1 MVIKEKRHNKNNTD
15 DAILGHYFCLS
26 SKKVELFERIGA
38 DTNIFP
44 DILNAAMFLRH
55 IIISL
60 ALMPMARG
68 AEKEDFFVF
77 ERIFDSILLLLR
89 KVKAFVIVSCDIQ

>member
-1 MVIKEKRHNKNNTD
+1 MINSFFSILMVIKEKRHNKNNTD

-26 SKKVELFERIGA
+26 SKKVERFERIGA

-44 DILNAAMFLRH
+44 DILNAAMLLRH

-68 AEKEDFFVF
+68 AEKEDF
-77 ERIFDSILLLLR
+77 LLLKEFLI
-89 KVKAFVIVSCDIQ
+89 AFFCY